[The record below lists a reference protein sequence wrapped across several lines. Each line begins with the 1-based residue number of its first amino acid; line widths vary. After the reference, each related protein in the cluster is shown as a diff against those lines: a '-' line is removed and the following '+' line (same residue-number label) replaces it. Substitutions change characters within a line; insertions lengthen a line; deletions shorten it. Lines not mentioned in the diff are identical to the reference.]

1 MILKS
6 RVFLQG
12 TLTARTIIAGILSKL
27 STNTII
33 GATISDDVKVTSLNI
48 HGFELKKWDCTIHEG
63 VHFSDVV
70 DVLHPST
77 VVPSKADISVQKYFE
92 DEARVTLNV
101 KTGNIV

>member
-1 MILKS
+1 MAAESVGRVVYLKNSPTVLRCDIMILKS

-48 HGFELKKWDCTIHEG
+48 HGFELKK
-63 VHFSDVV
+63 
-70 DVLHPST
+70 
-77 VVPSKADISVQKYFE
+77 
-92 DEARVTLNV
+92 
-101 KTGNIV
+101 